1 MKIYRQ
7 VICKQLF
14 HTLFRTIIKNIVVL
28 NKYLADVDYNCHIV
42 DNLMYG
48 RLLLTYF
55 FRNTDLKATF
65 RVRLGMRW
73 KLFPLLKVSKALT
86 HAQ

>member
-1 MKIYRQ
+1 MKIYRPA
-7 VICKQLF
+7 IGKQLF
-14 HTLFRTIIKNIVVL
+14 HTNIAFPGIIKNIAVL
-28 NKYLADVDYNCHIV
+28 DKYSADVDYNCHIV
-42 DNLMYG
+42 DTLMYG

-73 KLFPLLKVSKALT
+73 KLFPLLKS
-86 HAQ
+86 